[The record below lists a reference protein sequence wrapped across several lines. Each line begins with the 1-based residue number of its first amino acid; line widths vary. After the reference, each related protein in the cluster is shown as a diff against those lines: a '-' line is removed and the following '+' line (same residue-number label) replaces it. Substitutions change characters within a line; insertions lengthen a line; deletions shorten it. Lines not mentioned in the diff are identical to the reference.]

1 MKTMKDLLQVK
12 GREVWSITPGA
23 AVFDAISMMAER
35 GVGALPVIEAGR
47 LVGIVSERDYARKVI
62 LQGRSSRDTPVRDIM
77 TTQVICVAP
86 DQTIDVA
93 MALMTGKHIRH
104 LPIVEGGQVVGV
116 ISIGDVVKSLLAE
129 KDFVIGQLES
139 YIAGY

>member
-1 MKTMKDLLQVK
+1 MKTMKDLLQAK

-23 AVFDAISMMAER
+23 DVFDAIRMMAER

-104 LPIVEGGQVVGV
+104 LPIVEGGQVIGV
-116 ISIGDVVKSLLAE
+116 ISIGDVVKTLLAE